1 MEWMHII
8 WGIGALALAGSAFM
22 GYRLSWKR
30 GLVYALVWAS
40 IFTALTLIM
49 NAVGA

>member
-8 WGIGALALAGSAFM
+8 WAVGALALAGGAMM

-30 GLVYALVWAS
+30 GLVYALVWGS
-40 IFTALTLIM
+40 VFTALTLVI
-49 NAVGA
+49 NAIGV